1 MIMRTFKTRTLA
13 LLAAGVASAAL
24 ALPVAAGRGGCPM
37 DGGMGGGMGMGPM
50 GGDPAQMEQRATKR
64 FDALHD
70 ALKLT
75 AAQEPAWKAFRDTIT
90 ADRAAMMKNRPDP
103 ATMAGKP
110 APERMELML
119 ERSKTHQTQMEKH
132 LAELKTFYAQLTP
145 EQKKT
150 FDAHSMMGMRGGM
163 GGRGGRGPGPAPAQ

>member
-1 MIMRTFKTRTLA
+1 MKSFKTRTLA
-13 LLAAGVASAAL
+13 LIAAGVASAAL

-37 DGGMGGGMGMGPM
+37 DGGMGMGPM
-50 GGDPAQMEQRATKR
+50 RGDPAQMEQRAAKR

-70 ALKLT
+70 ALKLS
-75 AAQEPAWKAFRDTIT
+75 AAQEPAWKAFRDSRT
-90 ADRAAMMKNRPDP
+90 ADMAAMMKNRPDP
-103 ATMAGKP
+103 AALAAKP

-119 ERSKTHQTQMEKH
+119 ERSKTHQAQMEKH

-150 FDAHSMMGMRGGM
+150 FDSHSMMMAHRGGK
-163 GGRGGRGPGPAPAQ
+163 GGRGPGPAPAP